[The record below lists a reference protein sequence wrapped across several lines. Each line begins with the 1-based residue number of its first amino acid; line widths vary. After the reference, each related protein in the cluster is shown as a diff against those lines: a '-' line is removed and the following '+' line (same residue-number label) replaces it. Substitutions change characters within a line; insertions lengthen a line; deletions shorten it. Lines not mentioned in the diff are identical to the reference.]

1 MHQMKRN
8 AKIMSLSSNAI
19 FHIRW
24 NEKKNH
30 LAILVLLD
38 FFVVEKKYADV
49 KKSYN
54 VANWNIVFIFQIK
67 KATGWLARHTNMF
80 QLIIQCHS
88 SATRTHTHTHTHWKW
103 LIEWHESN
111 LVFSALFNCNY
122 YSNLSVCANGH

>member
-1 MHQMKRN
+1 MKK
-8 AKIMSLSSNAI
+8 KI
-19 FHIRW
+19 
-24 NEKKNH
+24 H

-88 SATRTHTHTHTHWKW
+88 SATRTRTHTHTRIESGW
-103 LIEWHESN
+103 LNGTKVIWF
-111 LVFSALFNCNY
+111 LVHFLI
-122 YSNLSVCANGH
+122 VTTTRT